1 MKNKKIFFLLISVS
15 LTLSILYI
23 MKYLVF
29 SSHTMMHS
37 PSMNHNLSELYYM
50 THGTTVP
57 VQSSN
62 SKYMEFR
69 TTVHVPNSNDV
80 ELGNTVHLPN
90 SNDVEPGTTVHVPN
104 SNDVELGNTVHLPNS
119 NDVEPGTTVHVPN
132 SNDMEPGTTVH
143 VPNSN
148 DVEPGTTVH
157 VANSNSKDIEH
168 GSTLNVPTSSIFSD
182 QRPSN
187 PTIHNLSHVVINRD
201 PGKAIHHI
209 FSAYFDSRKL
219 PGRPFIIMFGYFE
232 NKKKDSFYC
241 KAVYEDGRTKC
252 LGEVKQKPLKLHDEK
267 STTYTCKLNSYG
279 TIPTHVILCE
289 RDKCEDCKNSKP
301 IPVRNREKKD
311 VTNGMGVCVEG
322 PLNVEKISNEKIFD
336 MVVQFLA
343 TVKVL
348 GVQTV
353 TIYNL
358 NAEKEIV
365 LQILELF
372 PGLVDMVQWEKP
384 AVWIHYR
391 GQIVLLQDCLYRNM
405 YRVKYLGFID
415 LDEMIF
421 PVSTDNWND
430 MFKILE
436 EKGQYASYYFSNNFF
451 AEIPNAVVPV
461 DEHSC
466 PHLNIPPCFLR
477 LERLPWYNRI
487 DRSKVIARPN
497 LISAMA
503 VHGICPP
510 LINGYQKMFWVPKS
524 IGMMAH
530 YRDHMLKDMI
540 QGKPTRDNTAMK
552 YKDLV
557 MQEMKRVC
565 FHTSI

>member
-1 MKNKKIFFLLISVS
+1 MKNKKIFFLLISMS

-23 MKYLVF
+23 MEYIVP
-29 SSHTMMHS
+29 SHTMMHS
-37 PSMNHNLSELYYM
+37 PSMNHNL
-50 THGTTVP
+50 
-57 VQSSN
+57 
-62 SKYMEFR
+62 
-69 TTVHVPNSNDV
+69 TVHVPNSNDV
-80 ELGNTVHLPN
+80 E
-90 SNDVEPGTTVHVPN
+90 SGTN
-104 SNDVELGNTVHLPNS
+104 
-119 NDVEPGTTVHVPN
+119 
-132 SNDMEPGTTVH
+132 
-143 VPNSN
+143 
-148 DVEPGTTVH
+148 

-168 GSTLNVPTSSIFSD
+168 GSTLNIPTSSIFTD

-201 PGKAIHHI
+201 PSKATHHI
-209 FSAYFDSRKL
+209 FSAYYDSRKL
-219 PGRPFIIMFGYFE
+219 PGRPFIIMFGYYQ
-232 NKKKDSFYC
+232 KKVKDSFYC
-241 KAVYEDGRTKC
+241 KAVYEDKSTKC
-252 LGEVKQKPLKLHDEK
+252 LGEVKITPIKLHLQR
-267 STTYTCKLNSYG
+267 SIIYTCKLNPNG
-279 TIPTHVILCE
+279 KIPTHVILCE

-311 VTNGMGVCVEG
+311 VTDGMGVCVEG

-358 NAEKEIV
+358 NAKKEIV

-372 PGLVDMVQWEKP
+372 PGLVNIFQWEKP

-405 YRVKYLGFID
+405 YRVKYLGFFD

-421 PVSTDNWND
+421 PVSTDNWSD
-430 MFKILE
+430 MLKILE
-436 EKGQYASYYFSNNFF
+436 KKGKYTSYYFSNNFF

-461 DEHSC
+461 DEYSC
-466 PHLNIPPCFLR
+466 PHLNIPKCFLR
-477 LERLPWYNRI
+477 LGRLPWHDRI
-487 DRSKVIARPN
+487 YRSKVITRPN
-497 LISAMA
+497 LVSSMT
-503 VHGICPP
+503 VHGIDPTV
-510 LINGYQKMFWVPKS
+510 ISGYKQMFWVPKD

-530 YRDHMLKDMI
+530 YRDNMGKDMI
-540 QGKPTRDNTAMK
+540 QGEPTKDEMAMK

-565 FHTSI
+565 FHTFI